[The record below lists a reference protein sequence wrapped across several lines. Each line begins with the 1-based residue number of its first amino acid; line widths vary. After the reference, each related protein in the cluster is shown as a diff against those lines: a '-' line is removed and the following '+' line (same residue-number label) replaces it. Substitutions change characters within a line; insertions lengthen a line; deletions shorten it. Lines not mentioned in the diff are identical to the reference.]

1 MSFEGG
7 TSVTTGS
14 QLTEFPMLGDH
25 CHLPNL
31 GTQDR
36 QKRFL
41 LQHTGLLLKKGNWVL
56 EVDEESL
63 ESRDWL
69 EMLNTLRRRTGL
81 SPLTDELCSDSLIS
95 STCDY

>member
-63 ESRDWL
+63 ERL
-69 EMLNTLRRRTGL
+69 EMLNTRRRTGL